1 MPQRLEQFTPLT
13 SDSAARYTLPAR
25 FTFPYYYTPHE
36 TCELAMRDLQARL
49 QKADVNKGSFGQL
62 YAVLLT
68 QDPSTGE
75 VGYLAAH
82 SGLTLD
88 DTLVEPLSS
97 IHFVPSAFDHA
108 KFTQECSHL
117 IEKLT
122 EQAEQIA
129 SFEQHHNLAELHAK
143 LESSKEVAAND
154 IANFQKQIADNK
166 AERDALRTTYESSI
180 QQASDASLDSAQG
193 SDLLKQL
200 GVASSREKRDL
211 KALRIQWKQ
220 TIAELQSNIATINAT
235 LHDKRQQHAELTAQ
249 LEEQRLSHYQFLNGN
264 NQTKSLLELLNGK
277 QALTGSGDCCLPKL
291 LNFAFKHNLKPL
303 ALAEF
308 WWGRPPRQE
317 VRQHGNLYPVCQ
329 SRSFEILEYQ
339 LEGIELEDNP
349 LIVNPAVGKQFD
361 IVYEDN
367 EIVVVNKPA
376 EFLSVP
382 GKFIEDSVYSR
393 IKAHYPD
400 ATGPLI
406 IHRLDMS
413 TSGLLIL
420 ALTAESNRHIQKQFI
435 ERTVEKRYTALLEG
449 EIVGE
454 SGDISLPLR
463 GDITDRPRQLVCH
476 QHGKKAETHWQV
488 VRRSEGKTKVH
499 LYPRT
504 GRTHQLRVHC
514 AHPDGLGT
522 PIAGDDLYGYKR
534 DRLHLHA
541 GYLKLVHPTTKEWIE
556 FEVPSEF

>member
-1 MPQRLEQFTPLT
+1 MPQRLLHFTPLYT
-13 SDSAARYTLPAR
+13 VPADHHTLPDR
-25 FTFPYYYTPHE
+25 FTFPYYYTPHK
-36 TCELAMRDLQARL
+36 TCELAMLDLQSRL
-49 QKADVNKGSFGQL
+49 QKADIDGDSFGQL

-68 QDPSTGE
+68 QDPTTGE
-75 VGYLAAH
+75 LGYLAAH
-82 SGLTLD
+82 GGLALD
-88 DTLVEPLSS
+88 ESLVVSLSS
-97 IHFVPSAFDHA
+97 IEFVPSAFEKAQYELECRSLIDQVTSQA
-108 KFTQECSHL
+108 KQ
-117 IEKLT
+117 IET
-122 EQAEQIA
+122 
-129 SFEQHHNLAELHAK
+129 FEQRHNLAELHTR
-143 LESSKEVAAND
+143 LESSKEQAATE
-154 IANFQKQIADNK
+154 IANFQKQMAANK
-166 AERDALRTTYESSI
+166 AQRDALRANYEASI
-180 QQASDASLDSAQG
+180 QSSSDNSEHTVKN

-200 GVASSREKRDL
+200 GAESSQEKRDL

-220 TIAELQSNIATINAT
+220 AIAELQSNINTIDAT
-235 LHDKRQQHAELTAQ
+235 LRDQRQQYSELSAQ
-249 LEEQRLSHYQFLNGN
+249 LEEQRLSHYHFLNAN

-277 QALTGSGDCCLPKL
+277 EALEGAGDCCLPKL

-317 VRQHGNLYPVCQ
+317 IRQHGNLYPVCQ
-329 SRSFEILEYQ
+329 SRSFEILEHH

-349 LIVNPAVGKQFD
+349 LIVNPAVGKHFD
-361 IVYEDN
+361 IVYKDK

-393 IKAHYPD
+393 IKARYPD

-435 ERTVEKRYTALLEG
+435 ERTVEKRYTALLDG
-449 EIVGE
+449 DIKGE

-476 QHGKKAETHWQV
+476 QYGKKAETHWQV
-488 VRRSEGKTKVH
+488 VRRGDGKTKVH
-499 LYPRT
+499 LYPKT

-522 PIAGDDLYGYKR
+522 PITGDDLYGYKR

-541 GYLKLVHPTTKEWIE
+541 GYLKLVHPTTGEWIE

>member
-1 MPQRLEQFTPLT
+1 MPQRLLHFTPLPT
-13 SDSAARYTLPAR
+13 DPADHHTLPDR
-25 FTFPYYYTPHE
+25 FTFPYYYAPHK
-36 TCELAMRDLQARL
+36 TCELAMLDLQSRL
-49 QKADVNKGSFGQL
+49 QKAGVDGDSFGQL

-68 QDPSTGE
+68 QDLNTGE
-75 VGYLAAH
+75 LGYLSAH
-82 SGLTLD
+82 GGLALD
-88 DTLVEPLSS
+88 ESLVALLSS
-97 IHFVPSAFDHA
+97 IEFVPSAFE
-108 KFTQECSHL
+108 KTRFELECGGL
-117 IEKLT
+117 INQVT
-122 EQAEQIA
+122 EQAKQIE
-129 SFEQHHNLAELHAK
+129 SFEQLHNLAELNIRLELAK
-143 LESSKEVAAND
+143 EQSATE
-154 IANFQKQIADNK
+154 IANFQKQMANNK
-166 AERDALRTTYESSI
+166 TERDALRASYE
-180 QQASDASLDSAQG
+180 ASMQEIPDSFERTAQG

-200 GVASSREKRDL
+200 GAASSQEKRDL
-211 KALRIQWKQ
+211 KALRVKWKQ
-220 TIAELQSNIATINAT
+220 AIAELQSNIDTINTT
-235 LHDKRQQHAELTAQ
+235 LHDKRKQYAELADR
-249 LEEQRLSHYQFLNGN
+249 LEEQRLSHYHFLNAS

-277 QALTGSGDCCLPKL
+277 EALEGTGDCCLPKL
-291 LNFAFKHNLKPL
+291 LNFAFRHNLKPL

-317 VRQHGNLYPVCQ
+317 IRQHGNLYPVCQ
-329 SRSFEILEYQ
+329 SRSFEILEHQ
-339 LEGIELEDNP
+339 LEGMTLEDNP

-361 IVYEDN
+361 IVYEDK

-393 IKAHYPD
+393 IKARYPD

-406 IHRLDMS
+406 VHRLDMS

-435 ERTVEKRYTALLEG
+435 ERTVEKRYTALLDG
-449 EIVGE
+449 DVQGE

-476 QHGKKAETHWQV
+476 QYGKKAQTHWQV

-499 LYPRT
+499 LYPKT

-522 PIAGDDLYGYKR
+522 PITGDDLYGYKR

-541 GYLKLVHPTTKEWIE
+541 GYLKLVHPTTGQWIE
-556 FEVPSEF
+556 FEVPSAF

>member
-1 MPQRLEQFTPLT
+1 MLG
-13 SDSAARYTLPAR
+13 
-25 FTFPYYYTPHE
+25 
-36 TCELAMRDLQARL
+36 LQSRL
-49 QKADVNKGSFGQL
+49 QKAGIDGGSFGQL

-68 QDPSTGE
+68 QDPATGE
-75 VGYLAAH
+75 LGYLAAH
-82 SGLTLD
+82 GGLALD
-88 DTLVEPLSS
+88 ESLVVSLSS
-97 IHFVPSAFDHA
+97 IEFVPSAFE
-108 KFTQECSHL
+108 KTQYELECRSL
-117 IEKLT
+117 IDQVT
-122 EQAEQIA
+122 EQAKQIET
-129 SFEQHHNLAELHAK
+129 FEQRHNLAELRTR
-143 LESSKEVAAND
+143 LESSKEQAATE
-154 IANFQKQIADNK
+154 IANFQKQMAANK
-166 AERDALRTTYESSI
+166 AQRDALRANYEASKQSS
-180 QQASDASLDSAQG
+180 SDNSENTVENSG
-193 SDLLKQL
+193 LLKQL
-200 GVASSREKRDL
+200 GAASSQEKRDL

-220 TIAELQSNIATINAT
+220 AIAELQSNINTIDTT
-235 LHDKRQQHAELTAQ
+235 LRDQRQQYSELSAQ
-249 LEEQRLSHYQFLNGN
+249 LEEQRLSHYHFLNAN

-277 QALTGSGDCCLPKL
+277 EALEGAGDCCLPKL

-317 VRQHGNLYPVCQ
+317 IRQHGNLYPVCQ
-329 SRSFEILEYQ
+329 SRSFEILEHQ

-349 LIVNPAVGKQFD
+349 LIVNPAVGKHFD
-361 IVYEDN
+361 IVYEDK

-393 IKAHYPD
+393 IKARYPD

-435 ERTVEKRYTALLEG
+435 ERTVEKRYTALLDG
-449 EIVGE
+449 EIKGE
-454 SGDISLPLR
+454 GGDISLPLR

-476 QHGKKAETHWQV
+476 QYGKKAETHWHV
-488 VRRSEGKTKVH
+488 VRRSDGKTKVH
-499 LYPRT
+499 LYPKT

-522 PIAGDDLYGYKR
+522 PITGDDLYGYKR

-541 GYLKLVHPTTKEWIE
+541 GYLKLVHPTTGEWIE